1 MKKKHALA
9 TRVIHA
15 GQSPD
20 PSTGAVMTPIYAT
33 STYVQ
38 ESPGRH
44 KGYDYARSIN
54 PTRSAYERCVAD
66 LESGTRGWAFASGL
80 AAMSTALETIDSGSH
95 VLVSDDLY
103 GGTYRLFEKVRRRS
117 ANLDFTFIDMT
128 DAAKIES
135 AFKPNTRM
143 VWVETPSNPL
153 LKLIDLEAVA
163 KIARK
168 HNAISVSDN
177 TFASP
182 WIQRPIEL
190 GFDMVIHSATKYLNG
205 HSDMVGG
212 VAVVGENKELG
223 DQMQFLQNSVGAIAG
238 PFDSFLAMRGLK
250 TLALRMER
258 HCENALE
265 LARWLEKEPKVRKV
279 NYPGLTS
286 HPQHD
291 LAQAPDGRPLWRHGD
306 GDPRHRSRRH
316 PAFPR
321 KHASLL
327 ACGKPRRSREPGELS
342 ADHDPRRDSGRAAH
356 CARHHRVAR
365 QALGRSGRR
374 GRPARRPEDRA
385 SPRSERVISCLSS
398 RVRSTV
404 TTTRQGERP
413 GFKRR
418 GTFQLQSASLEN
430 PKPFTC
436 IG

>member
-1 MKKKHALA
+1 MNKKQHLA

-33 STYVQ
+33 STYAQ

-95 VLVSDDLY
+95 VVVSDDLY

-117 ANLDFTFIDMT
+117 ANLDFTFIDMSDVARVET
-128 DAAKIES
+128 

-143 VWVETPSNPL
+143 VWIETPSNPL
-153 LKLIDLEAVA
+153 LKLIDLAAVA
-163 KIARK
+163 QLARN
-168 HNAISVSDN
+168 HGAISVSDN
-177 TFASP
+177 TFATP

-212 VAVVGENKELG
+212 VAVVGDNTALG

-238 PFDSFLAMRGLK
+238 PFDSFLALRGLK

-265 LARWLEKEPKVRKV
+265 LARWLEKEPKVREVK
-279 NYPGLTS
+279 YPGLTS

-291 LAQAPDGRPLWRHGD
+291 LAKRQMGDRFGGMVTLILDTDLAGTRRFLENTHLFSLAESLGGVESLVNYPPIMTHGAI
-306 GDPRHRSRRH
+306 PEEQRI
-316 PAFPR
+316 
-321 KHASLL
+321 
-327 ACGKPRRSREPGELS
+327 
-342 ADHDPRRDSGRAAH
+342 
-356 CARHHRVAR
+356 
-365 QALGRSGRR
+365 ALGITESLVRLSVGV
-374 GRPARRPEDRA
+374 EDVEDLREDLKTA
-385 SPRSERVISCLSS
+385 LAAI
-398 RVRSTV
+398 
-404 TTTRQGERP
+404 
-413 GFKRR
+413 
-418 GTFQLQSASLEN
+418 
-430 PKPFTC
+430 
-436 IG
+436 

>member
-1 MKKKHALA
+1 MKKRHRLA

-33 STYVQ
+33 STYAQ

-117 ANLDFTFIDMT
+117 ANLDFTFIDMS
-128 DAAKIES
+128 DPAQVEKS
-135 AFKPNTRM
+135 FKPNTRM

-153 LKLIDLEAVA
+153 LKLIDLAAIA
-163 KIARK
+163 KLARQHK
-168 HNAISVSDN
+168 AISVSDN

-182 WIQRPIEL
+182 WIQRPLEF

-212 VAVVGENKELG
+212 VAVVGDNTALG
-223 DQMQFLQNSVGAIAG
+223 DSMQFLQNSVGAIAG

-258 HCENALE
+258 HCENAFE
-265 LARWLEKEPKVRKV
+265 LARWVESEPKVRKV
-279 NYPGLTS
+279 NYPGLTN
-286 HPQHD
+286 HPQHELAKRQMSGRYGGMVTIILETD
-291 LAQAPDGRPLWRHGD
+291 LAGT
-306 GDPRHRSRRH
+306 RRFLENTHLFALAESLGGVESLINH
-316 PAFPR
+316 PALMT
-321 KHASLL
+321 HASV
-327 ACGKPRRSREPGELS
+327 PEEQRRRLGITDSLVRLS
-342 ADHDPRRDSGRAAH
+342 VGVEDVRDLIDDLKS
-356 CARHHRVAR
+356 
-365 QALGRSGRR
+365 AL
-374 GRPARRPEDRA
+374 ET
-385 SPRSERVISCLSS
+385 I
-398 RVRSTV
+398 
-404 TTTRQGERP
+404 
-413 GFKRR
+413 
-418 GTFQLQSASLEN
+418 
-430 PKPFTC
+430 
-436 IG
+436 